1 MKCQIKHWRS
11 RHKYECCESE
21 IAVDKAK
28 TIHHERTSKLVE
40 NSEMVRF
47 LSQLFVFNVK
57 CQRLCLVRSLYII
70 FLYMQFEFTTH
81 K

>member
-47 LSQLFVFNVK
+47 LS
-57 CQRLCLVRSLYII
+57 
-70 FLYMQFEFTTH
+70 
-81 K
+81 